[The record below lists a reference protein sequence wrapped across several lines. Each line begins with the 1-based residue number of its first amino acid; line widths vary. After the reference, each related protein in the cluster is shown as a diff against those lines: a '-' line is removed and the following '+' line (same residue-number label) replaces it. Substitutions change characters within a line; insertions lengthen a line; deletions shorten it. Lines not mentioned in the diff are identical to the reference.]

1 MAPSRP
7 RRNATAAYPGPRKD
21 WEGMQTA
28 TKGDT
33 IGLLLDLDAESLT
46 VYVNGVRQ
54 GVLVQPGVTEDVFAF
69 SCLPLRW
76 AVELQFASVRIDGP
90 LPPPA

>member
-1 MAPSRP
+1 MY
-7 RRNATAAYPGPRKD
+7 AARGGA
-21 WEGMQTA
+21 WFQEQAWILLAMHLG
-28 TKGDT
+28 GGLV
-33 IGLLLDLDAESLT
+33 GLLLDLDAESLT

-54 GVLVQPGVTEDVFAF
+54 GVLVQPGVTDDMFAL

-90 LPPPA
+90 LPPPS